1 MDASVGKTDLSL
13 LLVRDALI
21 FSSLMIMLSAGLTL
35 TYMTTR
41 VPNFAHGDFATLNIY
56 LNLALVRLLNINPYL
71 GTIPAFM
78 LGGAAA
84 LVLYL
89 AVLKPLMDRGAN
101 YVILMIA
108 TIAYDMIL
116 ISLINIFADYLN
128 RVHKL
133 ITRLFQ
139 LKGFDIEIFGQ
150 PGIFVIAPILAFVM
164 ITLLYFFLNKT
175 KFGIAMR
182 AAIENPSLAE
192 VVGININMMYAVS
205 WFISGGLA
213 GAVGAL
219 MPLYMTCNPDIG
231 IRLLISIFAASILG
245 GLSNIYGAFVGG
257 AVIGLA
263 EVLGTGYLSVT
274 LGPWVVPYRPVI
286 PLIVMLLTL
295 LIAPKGLAGVDWKKF
310 LRKVG

>member
-1 MDASVGKTDLSL
+1 MHRQGRQLSL
-13 LLVRDALI
+13 ILVRDALI

-35 TYMTTR
+35 TYMTTK

-56 LNLALVRLLNINPYL
+56 LNLALVRLLDINPYL

-78 LGGAAA
+78 LGGVIA

-89 AVLKPLMDRGAN
+89 AVLKPLMDRGVN
-101 YVILMIA
+101 YVILMVA

-128 RVHKL
+128 RVHKI

-150 PGIFVIAPILAFVM
+150 PGLFVIAPILAFVM

-192 VVGININMMYAVS
+192 VVGININRMYAIS

-257 AVIGLA
+257 AIIGLA
-263 EVLGTGYLSVT
+263 EVLGTGYLSMT

-286 PLIVMLLTL
+286 PLIVMMLTL
-295 LIAPKGLAGVDWKKF
+295 LIAPRGLAGVNWKKF

>member
-1 MDASVGKTDLSL
+1 MHRQGRQLSL
-13 LLVRDALI
+13 ILVRDALI

-35 TYMTTR
+35 TYMTTK

-56 LNLALVRLLNINPYL
+56 LNLALVRLLDINPYL

-78 LGGAAA
+78 LGGVIA

-101 YVILMIA
+101 YVILMVA

-128 RVHKL
+128 RVHKI

-150 PGIFVIAPILAFVM
+150 PGLFVIAPILAFVM

-192 VVGININMMYAVS
+192 VVGININRMYAIS
-205 WFISGGLA
+205 WFISGGLV

-257 AVIGLA
+257 AIIGLA
-263 EVLGTGYLSVT
+263 EVLGTGYLSMT

-286 PLIVMLLTL
+286 PLIVMMLTL
-295 LIAPKGLAGVDWKKF
+295 LIAPRGLAGVNWKKF

>member
-1 MDASVGKTDLSL
+1 G
-13 LLVRDALI
+13 I
-21 FSSLMIMLSAGLTL
+21 
-35 TYMTTR
+35 
-41 VPNFAHGDFATLNIY
+41 
-56 LNLALVRLLNINPYL
+56 
-71 GTIPAFM
+71 IPAFM
-78 LGGAAA
+78 LGGVAA

-101 YVILMIA
+101 YVTLMIA

-116 ISLINIFADYLN
+116 ISLINISADYLN

-139 LKGFDIEIFGQ
+139 LRGFDVEVFGQ
-150 PGIFVIAPILAFVM
+150 PGLFVITPILAFVM
-164 ITLLYFFLNKT
+164 ITSLYFFLNKT
-175 KFGIAMR
+175 KFGVAMR

-192 VVGININMMYAVS
+192 VVGININLTYAIS

-213 GAVGAL
+213 GVVGVL

-245 GLSNIYGAFVGG
+245 GLSNIYGAFLGG

-263 EVLGTGYLSVT
+263 EVLGTGYLSMT
-274 LGPWVVPYRPVI
+274 LGPWIVPYRPVI
-286 PLIVMLLTL
+286 PLIIMMLTL
-295 LIAPKGLAGVDWKKF
+295 LFAPRGLTGINWKRF
-310 LRKVG
+310 MRKVG

>member
-1 MDASVGKTDLSL
+1 MHRQGRQLSL
-13 LLVRDALI
+13 ILVRDALI

-35 TYMTTR
+35 TYMTTK

-78 LGGAAA
+78 LGGVIA

-89 AVLKPLMDRGAN
+89 AVLKPLMDRGVN
-101 YVILMIA
+101 YVILMVA

-128 RVHKL
+128 RVHKI

-150 PGIFVIAPILAFVM
+150 PGLFVIAPILAFVM

-192 VVGININMMYAVS
+192 VVGININRMYAIS

-257 AVIGLA
+257 AIIGLA
-263 EVLGTGYLSVT
+263 EVLGTGYLSMT

-286 PLIVMLLTL
+286 PLIVMMLTL
-295 LIAPKGLAGVDWKKF
+295 LIAPRGLAGVNWKKF

>member
-1 MDASVGKTDLSL
+1 
-13 LLVRDALI
+13 VRDALI

-35 TYMTTR
+35 TYMTTK

-56 LNLALVRLLNINPYL
+56 LNLALVRLLDINPYL

-78 LGGAAA
+78 LGGVIA

-101 YVILMIA
+101 YVILMVA

-128 RVHKL
+128 RVHKI

-150 PGIFVIAPILAFVM
+150 PGLFVIAPILAFVM

-192 VVGININMMYAVS
+192 VVGININRMYAIS

-257 AVIGLA
+257 AIIGLA
-263 EVLGTGYLSVT
+263 EVLGTGYLSMT

-286 PLIVMLLTL
+286 PLIVMMLTL
-295 LIAPKGLAGVDWKKF
+295 LIAPRGLAGVNWKKF

>member
-1 MDASVGKTDLSL
+1 
-13 LLVRDALI
+13 VRDALI

-35 TYMTTR
+35 TYMTTK

-78 LGGAAA
+78 LGGVIA

-101 YVILMIA
+101 YVILMVA

-128 RVHKL
+128 RVHKI

-150 PGIFVIAPILAFVM
+150 PGLFVIAPILAFVM

-192 VVGININMMYAVS
+192 VVGININRMYAIS

-257 AVIGLA
+257 AIIGLA
-263 EVLGTGYLSVT
+263 EVLGTGYLSMT

-286 PLIVMLLTL
+286 PLIVMMLTL
-295 LIAPKGLAGVDWKKF
+295 LIAPRGLAGVNWKKF

>member
-1 MDASVGKTDLSL
+1 
-13 LLVRDALI
+13 
-21 FSSLMIMLSAGLTL
+21 MLSAGLTL
-35 TYMTTR
+35 TYMTTK

-56 LNLALVRLLNINPYL
+56 LNLALVRLLDINPYL

-78 LGGAAA
+78 LGGVIA

-101 YVILMIA
+101 YVILMVA

-128 RVHKL
+128 RVHKI

-150 PGIFVIAPILAFVM
+150 PGLFVIAPILAFVM

-192 VVGININMMYAVS
+192 VVGININRMYAIS

-257 AVIGLA
+257 AIIGLA
-263 EVLGTGYLSVT
+263 EVLGTGYLSMT

-286 PLIVMLLTL
+286 PLIVMMLTL
-295 LIAPKGLAGVDWKKF
+295 LIAPRGLAGVNWKKF

>member
-1 MDASVGKTDLSL
+1 MSL
-13 LLVRDALI
+13 LLVKDAVI
-21 FSSLMIMLSAGLTL
+21 FSSLLMMLSAGLTL

-41 VPNFAHGDFATLNIY
+41 VPNFAHGDFATLNVY
-56 LNLALVRLLNINPYL
+56 ASLALVRLFNISPYL

-78 LGGAAA
+78 LGGVVA

-101 YVILMIA
+101 YVTLMIA

-116 ISLINIFADYLN
+116 ISLINISADYLN

-139 LKGFDIEIFGQ
+139 LRGFDVEVFGQ
-150 PGIFVIAPILAFVM
+150 PGLFVIAPILAFAM
-164 ITLLYFFLNKT
+164 ITSLYFFLNKT
-175 KFGIAMR
+175 KFGVAMR

-192 VVGININMMYAVS
+192 VVGININLTYAIS

-213 GAVGAL
+213 GVVGVL

-245 GLSNIYGAFVGG
+245 GLSNIYGAFLGG

-263 EVLGTGYLSVT
+263 EVLGTGYLSMS
-274 LGPWVVPYRPVI
+274 LGPWIVPYRPVI
-286 PLIVMLLTL
+286 PLIIMMLTL
-295 LIAPKGLAGVDWKKF
+295 LFAPRGLAGINWKR
-310 LRKVG
+310 LMGKVG

>member
-1 MDASVGKTDLSL
+1 M
-13 LLVRDALI
+13 RDALI

-35 TYMTTR
+35 TYMTTK

-78 LGGAAA
+78 LGGVIA

-101 YVILMIA
+101 YVILMVA

-128 RVHKL
+128 RVHKI

-150 PGIFVIAPILAFVM
+150 PGLFVIAPILAFVM

-192 VVGININMMYAVS
+192 VVGININRMYAIS

-257 AVIGLA
+257 AIIGLA
-263 EVLGTGYLSVT
+263 EVLGTGYLSMT

-286 PLIVMLLTL
+286 PLIVMMLTL
-295 LIAPKGLAGVDWKKF
+295 LIAPRGLAGVNWKKF

>member
-1 MDASVGKTDLSL
+1 MSL
-13 LLVRDALI
+13 ILVRDALI

-35 TYMTTR
+35 TYMTTK

-56 LNLALVRLLNINPYL
+56 LNLALVRLLDINPYL

-78 LGGAAA
+78 LGGVIA

-101 YVILMIA
+101 YVILMVA

-128 RVHKL
+128 RVHKI

-150 PGIFVIAPILAFVM
+150 PGLFVIAPILAFVM

-192 VVGININMMYAVS
+192 VVGININRMYAIS

-257 AVIGLA
+257 AIIGLA
-263 EVLGTGYLSVT
+263 EVLGTGYLSMT

-286 PLIVMLLTL
+286 PLIVMMLTL
-295 LIAPKGLAGVDWKKF
+295 LIAPRGLAGVNWKKF

>member
-1 MDASVGKTDLSL
+1 M
-13 LLVRDALI
+13 RDALI

-35 TYMTTR
+35 TYMTTK

-56 LNLALVRLLNINPYL
+56 LNLALVRLLDINPYL

-78 LGGAAA
+78 LGGVIA

-101 YVILMIA
+101 YVILMVA

-128 RVHKL
+128 RVHKI

-150 PGIFVIAPILAFVM
+150 PGLFVIAPILAFVM

-192 VVGININMMYAVS
+192 VVGININRMYAIS

-257 AVIGLA
+257 AIIGLA
-263 EVLGTGYLSVT
+263 EVLGTGYLSMT

-286 PLIVMLLTL
+286 PLIVMMLTL
-295 LIAPKGLAGVDWKKF
+295 LIAPRGLAGVNWKKF

>member
-1 MDASVGKTDLSL
+1 MHRQGRQLSL
-13 LLVRDALI
+13 ILVRDALI

-35 TYMTTR
+35 TYMTTK

-78 LGGAAA
+78 LGGVIA

-101 YVILMIA
+101 YVILMVA

-128 RVHKL
+128 RVHKI

-150 PGIFVIAPILAFVM
+150 PGLFVIAPILAFVM

-192 VVGININMMYAVS
+192 VVGININRMYAIS

-257 AVIGLA
+257 AIIGLA
-263 EVLGTGYLSVT
+263 EVLGTGYLSMT

-286 PLIVMLLTL
+286 PLIVMMLTL
-295 LIAPKGLAGVDWKKF
+295 LIAPRGLAGVNWKKF

>member
-78 LGGAAA
+78 LGGATA